1 MMNVCLALL
10 FTDVLALPSQAAQQ
24 ATSAEFQKLI
34 NGDEGVD
41 ASPKTGPEVEVTEPA
56 VEEVTEPDIEVTEPQ
71 VEITEPEVGIIEPEV
86 EVTEPQVEITEPE
99 VGIIEPEVEPAP
111 EEKVEPA
118 PEEKV
123 EPAPEEEVDPAPE
136 EEVEPAPV
144 VDPTEV
150 AEAGAGKEGISCGGH
165 DEEVCGKCLEA
176 AEEAKVDDKASYCNG
191 DCQLTLGEAAED
203 DVCSANGTA
212 KFVDCG
218 EHQAGDCAACA
229 NTARKHY
236 CNGVCKW
243 SDEENVCELA

>member
-10 FTDVLALPSQAAQQ
+10 FTDVLALPSAANAQ
-24 ATSAEFQKLI
+24 ATSAAFQKLI

-41 ASPKTGPEVEVTEPA
+41 ASPKTEPEVEVTEPA
-56 VEEVTEPDIEVTEPQ
+56 VEEVPEPDIEVTEPQ
-71 VEITEPEVGIIEPEV
+71 VEVDPATEEKAPEEKVD
-86 EVTEPQVEITEPE
+86 
-99 VGIIEPEVEPAP
+99 PAP
-111 EEKVEPA
+111 EEKVELEPEVAVDPA

-123 EPAPEEEVDPAPE
+123 ELETEEEE

-191 DCQLTLGEAAED
+191 DCHLTLGETAED

-243 SDEENVCELA
+243 SAEENICKLA

>member
-24 ATSAEFQKLI
+24 QTSAEFQKLI

-41 ASPKTGPEVEVTEPA
+41 ATAELINGDEGVDATAEFQKLLDGDEGVDATPEIKPEVEVTEPA
-56 VEEVTEPDIEVTEPQ
+56 VEEVPEPDIEVAEPQ
-71 VEITEPEVGIIEPEV
+71 VEVD
-86 EVTEPQVEITEPE
+86 
-99 VGIIEPEVEPAP
+99 PAP
-111 EEKVEPA
+111 EEKVEL
-118 PEEKV
+118 
-123 EPAPEEEVDPAPE
+123 EPEVDETIAVDPVDETIAVDPV
-136 EEVEPAPV
+136 EEVEPAP
-144 VDPTEV
+144 
-150 AEAGAGKEGISCGGH
+150 EASALRKEGISCGGH

-191 DCQLTLGEAAED
+191 DCQLTLGESAED

-243 SDEENVCELA
+243 SDEENTCVIA